1 MSEYTPDVYTGPPS
15 HSPHSRAA
23 PHHLA
28 PLDSDDHEGEMLIPS
43 RPSSSSPTRMRLV
56 FRFIKKNRC
65 AGLTSTE
72 YRQFENVH
80 KSLVYHLI
88 VLQIISNSYPD
99 IDLVPS
105 LKTLLTISIKTF
117 PGIEVYNKIILDSLQ
132 RFKVAYI
139 NACVFAK

>member
-1 MSEYTPDVYTGPPS
+1 M
-15 HSPHSRAA
+15 
-23 PHHLA
+23 
-28 PLDSDDHEGEMLIPS
+28 
-43 RPSSSSPTRMRLV
+43 
-56 FRFIKKNRC
+56 
-65 AGLTSTE
+65 TSTE